1 MAPKSW
7 SQDAYLDPANYA
19 RGIGKRPF
27 LMLVGSK
34 DELCSE
40 EQGRALYRL
49 VESPQ
54 TRLIVYDSG
63 RRLPVEYVKDALA
76 FVAEHL

>member
-1 MAPKSW
+1 
-7 SQDAYLDPANYA
+7 
-19 RGIGKRPF
+19 
-27 LMLVGSK
+27 MLVGSK